1 MQYDTCEKRADDV
14 LVLPLA
20 EQKTVL
26 SIGSLSY
33 RDNPALVVLLG
44 GADDFRSGDTARI
57 IRIASN
63 AILGHYPMSSR

>member
-44 GADDFRSGDTARI
+44 GATTSEAATPP
-57 IRIASN
+57 ASSESP
-63 AILGHYPMSSR
+63 ATQS